1 MGLPEEGSASYVDRL
16 IGLQSV
22 VFERGKCALAIFSQ
36 SLDDVIE
43 MRDFANSLLQ
53 QRLRLQVKNSYA
65 MQ

>member
-1 MGLPEEGSASYVDRL
+1 MGFIEEGSASYVDRL

-22 VFERGKCALAIFSQ
+22 VFERGKSALAIFSQ

-43 MRDFANSLLQ
+43 MRDFENSFLQ
-53 QRLRLQVKNSYA
+53 QRLRLQAKENYA